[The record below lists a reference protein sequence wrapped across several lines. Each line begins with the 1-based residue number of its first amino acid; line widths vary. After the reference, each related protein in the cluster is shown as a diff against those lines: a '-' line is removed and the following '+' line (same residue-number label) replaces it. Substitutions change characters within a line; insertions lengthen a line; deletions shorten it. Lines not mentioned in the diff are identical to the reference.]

1 MEQNYFV
8 NPLELAIAAAT
19 AAGSGAIA
27 GVCLFLGRFLSALVF
42 LAIALLFFKIA
53 LDSGAKISVGND
65 GVSRRRFGKTTHSF
79 KWHEIPETGAAGSK
93 ILNKGNPNKT
103 GTVYIYFSPTALD
116 DNDRFDMM
124 LKWPPKDKL
133 YLRYSEARLNFIK
146 TVCGMDIVGYNIGKL
161 KI

>member
-53 LDSGAKISVGND
+53 LDAGAKISVGKD
-65 GVSRRRFGKTTHSF
+65 GVSRRLLGKTTHAF
-79 KWHEIPETGAAGSK
+79 KWEEIAETGAAGSK

-103 GTVYIYFSPTALD
+103 GTVYIYFSPMALD
-116 DNDRFDMM
+116 DNERFDMM
-124 LKWPPKDKL
+124 LKWPPKDNL

>member
-53 LDSGAKISVGND
+53 LDAGAKISIGKD
-65 GVSRRRFGKTTHSF
+65 GVSRRLLGKTTHSF
-79 KWHEIPETGAAGSK
+79 KWEEIAETGAAGSK

-103 GTVYIYFSPTALD
+103 GTDSTMYLPGLTSQPARPSGSMPAATVRQPLQLHPSVQKY
-116 DNDRFDMM
+116 
-124 LKWPPKDKL
+124 LK
-133 YLRYSEARLNFIK
+133 R
-146 TVCGMDIVGYNIGKL
+146 
-161 KI
+161 

>member
-1 MEQNYFV
+1 M
-8 NPLELAIAAAT
+8 
-19 AAGSGAIA
+19 
-27 GVCLFLGRFLSALVF
+27 VF

-53 LDSGAKISVGND
+53 LDAGAKISVGKD
-65 GVSRRRFGKTTHSF
+65 GVSRRLFGKTTHSF
-79 KWHEIPETGAAGSK
+79 KWEEIAETGAAGSK

-116 DNDRFDMM
+116 DNERFDMM
-124 LKWPPKDKL
+124 LRWPPKDKL

>member
-53 LDSGAKISVGND
+53 LDAGAKISVGKD
-65 GVSRRRFGKTTHSF
+65 GVSRRLLGKTTHSF
-79 KWHEIPETGAAGSK
+79 KWEAIAETGAAGSK

-116 DNDRFDMM
+116 DNERFDMM

>member
-1 MEQNYFV
+1 MIKKKLTAV
-8 NPLELAIAAAT
+8 LLTTALAVSALSGCGSASESSAT
-19 AAGSGAIA
+19 AESTASKAE
-27 GVCLFLGRFLSALVF
+27 SA
-42 LAIALLFFKIA
+42 
-53 LDSGAKISVGND
+53 
-65 GVSRRRFGKTTHSF
+65 
-79 KWHEIPETGAAGSK
+79 ETGAAGSK

-116 DNDRFDMM
+116 DNERFDMM

-146 TVCGMDIVGYNIGKL
+146 TGCGMDIVGYNIGKL

>member
-53 LDSGAKISVGND
+53 LDAGAKISVGKD
-65 GVSRRRFGKTTHSF
+65 GVSRRLLGKTTHSF
-79 KWHEIPETGAAGSK
+79 KWEEISETGAAGSK

-116 DNDRFDMM
+116 DNERFDMM

>member
-53 LDSGAKISVGND
+53 LDAGAKISVGKD
-65 GVSRRRFGKTTHSF
+65 GVSRRLLGKTTHSF
-79 KWHEIPETGAAGSK
+79 KWEEIAEPGAAGSK

-116 DNDRFDMM
+116 DNERFDMM

-146 TVCGMDIVGYNIGKL
+146 TVCGMDIVGYNIGKH

>member
-53 LDSGAKISVGND
+53 LDAGAKISVGKD
-65 GVSRRRFGKTTHSF
+65 GVSRRLLGKTTHSF
-79 KWHEIPETGAAGSK
+79 KWEEIAETGAAGSK

-124 LKWPPKDKL
+124 LRWPPKDKL